1 MDNKFTQIAKIK
13 KQEMDKVETEL
24 IQTRFE
30 RENIKKKLESL
41 YEEIKNTTSPKR
53 GQASLISMFHEHLK
67 ILRREKDDYADALNF
82 LNVKVEQLQH
92 KYKKAHMEFEKIKYL
107 EEEEIKKRINE
118 IKRKEK
124 INMDEIATM
133 LFSSVRGV

>member
-1 MDNKFTQIAKIK
+1 
-13 KQEMDKVETEL
+13 
-24 IQTRFE
+24 
-30 RENIKKKLESL
+30 
-41 YEEIKNTTSPKR
+41 
-53 GQASLISMFHEHLK
+53 
-67 ILRREKDDYADALNF
+67 
-82 LNVKVEQLQH
+82 
-92 KYKKAHMEFEKIKYL
+92 MEFEKIKYL